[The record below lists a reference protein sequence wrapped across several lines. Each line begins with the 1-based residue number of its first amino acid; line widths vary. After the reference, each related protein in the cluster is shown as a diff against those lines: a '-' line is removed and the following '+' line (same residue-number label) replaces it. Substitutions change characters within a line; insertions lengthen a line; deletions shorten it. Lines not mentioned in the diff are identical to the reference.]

1 MVSDMEYP
9 VSSSNDTI
17 WKGLFLEKTILI
29 ILKDSD
35 FELIKSLIFEYES
48 GFIQP
53 EENDSYSSMSHLNAE
68 SFNYQFLSG
77 AV

>member
-1 MVSDMEYP
+1 MVISDIDYP

-17 WKGLFLEKTILI
+17 WKGLFLKNMIFI

-48 GFIQP
+48 GFTQP
-53 EENDSYSSMSHLNAE
+53 EENDSYPSMSHLNAE
-68 SFNYQFLSG
+68 SFN
-77 AV
+77 